1 MRTPTTLG
9 AMLPYVGR
17 VTTEGYNNQIA
28 YHKRT
33 KRLTC
38 VEHIDNLSYNEARG
52 MEEVGLL
59 WFHTLNRDKSPGNI
73 NNRIHGISSK
83 NSNYSTYMG
92 AAYNYITNR
101 AEESFLIFLVGC
113 P

>member
-17 VTTEGYNNQIA
+17 VTTEGYNNRIA

-33 KRLTC
+33 KGLTC

-59 WFHTLNRDKSPGNI
+59 WCHTLNLDKSPGNI
-73 NNRIHGISSK
+73 NNRIHGIS
-83 NSNYSTYMG
+83 
-92 AAYNYITNR
+92 
-101 AEESFLIFLVGC
+101 
-113 P
+113 

>member
-1 MRTPTTLG
+1 
-9 AMLPYVGR
+9 MLPYVGR

-59 WFHTLNRDKSPGNI
+59 WFHTLNPPKSV
-73 NNRIHGISSK
+73 NNQIHGISIRNRK
-83 NSNYSTYMG
+83 GHIYME
-92 AAYNYITNR
+92 AAIDYLLNR
-101 AEESFLIFLVGC
+101 AENPLLNILK
-113 P
+113 